1 MRVKCLAQVGNTMAL
16 TKIELRSSDPVSGAL
31 IIRLS
36 LGEYL
41 GIFGR
46 KGAEKEGRGVPNS
59 LNTEIFNASYLVI
72 FFTILLLLVSVR

>member
-36 LGEYL
+36 LGEYI
-41 GIFGR
+41 GTFCR

-72 FFTILLLLVSVR
+72 FLPSYCY